1 MFGMTEHEEGGRF
14 SLRDR
19 QAGGTKEGC
28 SLRRNTLMG
37 ELSAELLGTFTLI
50 IFGVGVVAQ
59 TVLTPFSAGAQSI
72 HWAWGIGVVMGV
84 YVAGGI
90 SGAHLN
96 PAVTVGLALRRG
108 FPWAK
113 VAPYALAQLV
123 GAFLAA
129 AVIRWNYWESFN
141 KFDPAKGFK
150 SQVVFNTYPHNTSPD
165 MGAVSQLG
173 AFRDQIIGT
182 AVLLMLILAI
192 TDARNTAPG
201 ANMAP
206 FIIGLVVVGIG
217 MALGAN
223 AGYAINPARDL
234 GPRLLAFVCG
244 WSGPFNDQNGDFY
257 AWVPIIGPL
266 IGGAIGVYVYDYLVG
281 NFLPVEEPEVG
292 RTPEVP
298 ETGQPVDT
306 RPEATP

>member
-1 MFGMTEHEEGGRF
+1 
-14 SLRDR
+14 
-19 QAGGTKEGC
+19 
-28 SLRRNTLMG
+28 LRRNTLVG

-72 HWAWGIGVVMGV
+72 HWAWGIGVVMGI

-90 SGAHLN
+90 SGAHIN
-96 PAVTVGLALRRG
+96 PAVTVALALRRG

-113 VAPYALAQLV
+113 VGPYALAQLV

-129 AVIRWNYWESFN
+129 LVVRWNFYEAFN

-150 SQVVFNTYPHNTSPD
+150 SQVVFNTYPNNAND
-165 MGAVSQLG
+165 YANISQLG

-182 AVLLMLILAI
+182 AVLVMLVLAI
-192 TDARNTAPG
+192 IDARNMAPG

-217 MALGAN
+217 MTIGAA

-234 GPRLLAFVCG
+234 GPRLAAFLTG
-244 WSGPFNDQNGDFY
+244 WSDAFADQRGDFY

-266 IGGAIGVYVYDYLVG
+266 LGGALGAYVYDFFIGSYL
-281 NFLPVEEPEVG
+281 PEPEPDVG
-292 RTPEVP
+292 EVP
-298 ETGQPVDT
+298 AVPGETT
-306 RPEATP
+306 T

>member
-1 MFGMTEHEEGGRF
+1 
-14 SLRDR
+14 
-19 QAGGTKEGC
+19 
-28 SLRRNTLMG
+28 LRRNTLLG

-50 IFGVGVVAQ
+50 VFGCGVVAQ

-72 HWAWGIGVVMGV
+72 HWAWGIGVVMGI

-90 SGAHLN
+90 SGAHIN
-96 PAVTVGLALRRG
+96 PAVTVALAVRRG
-108 FPWAK
+108 FPWGK
-113 VAPYALAQLV
+113 VGPYALAQLV

-129 AVIRWNYWESFN
+129 LVIRWNYWEAFD

-150 SQVVFNTYPHNTSPD
+150 SQVVFNTYPNNANAD
-165 MGAVSQLG
+165 MPNVSQLG

-182 AVLLMLILAI
+182 AVLVLLVLAI
-192 TDARNTAPG
+192 IDGRNMSPG

-217 MALGAN
+217 MVLGAN

-234 GPRLLAFVCG
+234 GPRLVAFIFG
-244 WSGPFNDQNGDFY
+244 WSDAFADQRGDFY

-266 IGGAIGVYVYDYLVG
+266 IGGPLGAYVYDTFITQ
-281 NFLPVEEPEVG
+281 FLPAEPEAARTAEEP
-292 RTPEVP
+292 
-298 ETGQPVDT
+298 QAH
-306 RPEATP
+306 PEAT